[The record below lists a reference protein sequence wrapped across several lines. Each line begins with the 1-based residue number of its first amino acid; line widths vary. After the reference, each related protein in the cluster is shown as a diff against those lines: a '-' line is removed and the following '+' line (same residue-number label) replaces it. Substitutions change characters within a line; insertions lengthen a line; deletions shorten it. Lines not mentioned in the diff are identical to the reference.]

1 MRSAEL
7 DPNVTTLKPR
17 EASPTFLF
25 GIRHLSI
32 ALILLG
38 GFLLRMVFFLWS
50 LPSAGAPLIRDEG
63 NYVGIAEPLSRGLG
77 FVEKWV
83 WLRPPGYPA
92 FIATFLAV
100 PGGSLPVA
108 AFAQILLSV
117 ANIWIVYA
125 LAMEVFAFR
134 PEVPRQKARMVS
146 LAAAALMAANPH
158 IVFYANLLMAESVYM
173 LALSVVAWLLLRAS
187 RAWRSAR
194 DARAKVFG
202 EVLTLIALAG
212 LAAAAGALIRSLL
225 LTLVPLLLAWFWWVQ
240 PRRAEI
246 ETQSNPMAR
255 RWSRASLLPLLLFTA
270 VIASAILPW
279 TIRNFVHYH
288 RFLLIDTVS
297 EYNLWQYNG
306 SISAEEIDRRLLEIP
321 NPVDRARFSQQQGI
335 ASIMADP
342 AAFAGVAVER
352 FADAWP
358 VDHFGEFRA
367 FFKDKYPGTDCT
379 NLDIFAWLGTLFY
392 LILGL
397 CTIWGFTLAPGR
409 AFKSLVLII
418 FLHYGLTTM
427 LAHAEFR
434 YRLPLYPFAS
444 VYAGWA
450 LAALFERRAGRLVAK
465 SSNLTSTRKKTGWVA
480 AAAIVSLL
488 FLVQCVTFMLPG
500 LPNSVRYERRYLAGK
515 NQFDKGD
522 YASALA
528 SFTGAAQ
535 IDRACAC
542 LYRYIGLAQGKLG
555 QPDKE
560 RAAYTTAISREEHD
574 WRTRVLL
581 SDRLRSAGDPRAAN
595 PVNFTR
601 AEFRDEQEEW
611 AWSNLAPPAEA
622 AVDVGGTDI
631 GFIRGFQAAESEP
644 GQGGGKPVT
653 YRWSAELAYVRLP
666 TPAGSGKLHLV
677 VRWHSLAWPGKP
689 NPNAQ
694 VHILVNGHEAGTLTA
709 HPAWEEGSLD
719 VSSIQNLAA
728 GKVAVVELITPV
740 DRPPGGEERL
750 LGVALDS
757 VRFTR

>member
-1 MRSAEL
+1 MRSAEF
-7 DPNVTTLKPR
+7 DPNVATLKPQ

-25 GIRHLSI
+25 GTQHLAI

-38 GFLLRMVFFLWS
+38 GFLLRLIFFLGS
-50 LPSAGAPLIRDEG
+50 LPSGGAPLIRDEG

-83 WLRPPGYPA
+83 WLRPPGYPS
-92 FIATFLAV
+92 FIAAFLAV

-108 AFAQILLSV
+108 AFAQIALSV
-117 ANIWIVYA
+117 TNIWIVYA

-134 PEVPRQKARMVS
+134 PEVPHRKARVAS

-158 IVFYANLLMAESVYM
+158 IVFYANLLMAESLYM
-173 LALSVVAWLLLRAS
+173 LALSVVTWLLLRAL
-187 RAWRSAR
+187 RAWRTTPG
-194 DARAKVFG
+194 AKVSR
-202 EVLTLIALAG
+202 EILTLVALAG
-212 LAAAAGALIRSLL
+212 LTAAAGALIRSLL
-225 LTLVPLLLAWFWWVQ
+225 LSLVPLLLAWFWWVQ
-240 PRRAEI
+240 PRRPAV
-246 ETQSNPMAR
+246 ETQTNPLAR
-255 RWSRASLLPLLLFTA
+255 RWSRASLLPLVLFAA
-270 VIASAILPW
+270 VMAASILPW

-288 RFLLIDTVS
+288 RFLLIDTVT

-306 SISAEEIDRRLLEIP
+306 SISAEEIDRELLEIP

-367 FFKDKYPGTDCT
+367 FFKDKYPGTECT
-379 NLDIFAWLGTLFY
+379 NLDIFAWLSTLFY

-397 CTIWGFTLAPGR
+397 CAIWGFALAPGR
-409 AFKSLVLII
+409 AFKGLVLII

-427 LAHAEFR
+427 FAHAEFR

-450 LAALFERRAGRLVAK
+450 LVGLPGRRAARLLAR
-465 SSNLTSTRKKTGWVA
+465 SDNLPSTRNMTKWVA
-480 AAAIVSLL
+480 GAAIVSLL

-500 LPNSVRYERRYLAGK
+500 LPNSVRYERRYLEGK
-515 NQFDKGD
+515 SQMDKGD
-522 YASALA
+522 YAGALA

-535 IDRACAC
+535 IDRSCAC

-574 WRTRVLL
+574 WRTRALL

-611 AWSNLAPPAEA
+611 AWSNLAPPTASV
-622 AVDVGGTDI
+622 VDLGGTDI
-631 GFIRGFQAAESEP
+631 GYIKGFQAAESEP
-644 GQGGGKPVT
+644 SQGGKPVT
-653 YRWSAELAYVRLP
+653 YRWSNELAYVRLP
-666 TPAGSGKLHLV
+666 TPAGSGKVRLV

-694 VHILVNGHEAGTLTA
+694 VHILVNGHDAGTLTA

-719 VSSIQNLAA
+719 VPDTRDLEA
-728 GKVAVVELITPV
+728 GKVAVVELIAPV
-740 DRPPGGEERL
+740 ERPPGGEERL
-750 LGVALDS
+750 LGVAVDS